1 MDATDLAFAGAGRQA
16 ELVRS
21 GEVTS
26 RRLVE
31 LYLERIQRLD
41 PTLNAYRITF
51 PERALAEAAQ
61 ADGRAGA
68 GDTRPL
74 LGVPIAVKDDTDI
87 GGELTPFGT
96 NAVDRPAQAD
106 AEVVRR
112 ARSAGAVILG
122 KTNVPELAAWP
133 FTESPTFGI
142 TRNPWDLQRTSGGSS
157 GGAATAV
164 AAGLAAAAIGT
175 DGAGSIRI
183 PAACCHL
190 VGLKPQRDRVPPAPR
205 ADANQGMTVWGALA
219 RSVADTV
226 LVYDAIKDGGPW
238 AAALDS
244 PPQRMRVAVSTA
256 APPLA
261 GVKADAEQ
269 LGAVHAVADALRELG
284 HDVVE
289 RGIEYSP
296 AMAANI
302 VGRYLRGLYDTRELL
317 DRPERLSPTAKG
329 VARMGAAVA
338 GPLIARARAG
348 EREDARRVNAIF
360 GDGFDVALTPMF
372 SRRPPRVGEYWNRG
386 AAWTLNGSIRLVPW
400 CGAFNHT
407 GQPACAV
414 PAGFAGDGF
423 PLSAQLVAP
432 PDGEEV
438 LLRLAAQLEARGD
451 WPAHRPAFAA

>member
-21 GEVTS
+21 GEVSS

-51 PERALAEAAQ
+51 PERALAEADQ

-74 LGVPIAVKDDTDI
+74 LGVPIAIKDDTDI
-87 GGELTPFGT
+87 AGELTPFGT

-112 ARSAGAVILG
+112 VRSAGAVILG

-164 AAGLAAAAIGT
+164 AAGLAAAAICT

-226 LVYDAIKDGGPW
+226 LVYDAIKDGAPW
-238 AAALDS
+238 TAALDA
-244 PPQRMRVAVSTA
+244 PPQRRRVALSVA
-256 APPLA
+256 APPFA

-284 HDVVE
+284 HEVVE
-289 RGIEYSP
+289 RELEYP
-296 AMAANI
+296 RAAAVNV

-317 DRPERLSPTAKG
+317 DHPERLSPTAKG
-329 VARMGAAVA
+329 VARLGAAVA
-338 GPLIARARAG
+338 GPLLARARATEEG
-348 EREDARRVNAIF
+348 DARQVNSVF

-438 LLRLAAQLEARGD
+438 LLRLAGQLEARGD
-451 WPAHRPAFAA
+451 WPAHRPAIAA